1 MTKNEREKIKKAI
14 GQLVDDDYV
23 AGLTILC
30 NLVGIEYGFM
40 RINRCSTFKKIPID
54 NYKQES
60 KESQTS

>member
-14 GQLVDDDYV
+14 GQLVDDDCV

-30 NLVGIEYGFM
+30 NLVGIEYDFM
-40 RINRCSTFKKIPID
+40 RINRYFNFREIPID